1 MIFLSLY
8 SSDMTS
14 ESNHARL
21 ALELVSDALR
31 ASQQE
36 MCKLCREQIPTVCR
50 LLAQQAQL

>member
-8 SSDMTS
+8 SNDMTS